1 MTVPARRRRGA
12 RTDRQ
17 GGGDAGFQ
25 KLTLLEEPLAAFYA
39 WIVAR
44 RRSLKRYLKDG
55 DLVLICDVGGGTT
68 DFSLIRV
75 QIVSGEIKF
84 ERIAIGEHLLLGGD
98 NVDLALAR
106 RVMEK
111 LGNPK
116 LSLRQQ
122 NALRRQCCAA
132 KEKLLSDGRL
142 KRVAVNILGAGRSV
156 VGGTLSAE
164 LTRQEVEEALI
175 DGFLPLTDPGE
186 LPARERRTGLREL
199 GLRAVSSCIFDDGR
213 AERRPATGRQGKSD
227 RATGR
232 RTVAVKTR

>member
-1 MTVPARRRRGA
+1 MPASFDEEARELTVKAAR
-12 RTDRQ
+12 
-17 GGGDAGFQ
+17 DAGFQ

-142 KRVAVNILGAGRSV
+142 KRVPVNILGAGARS
-156 VGGTLSAE
+156 SAE
-164 LTRQEVEEALI
+164 RS
-175 DGFLPLTDPGE
+175 
-186 LPARERRTGLREL
+186 ARNLLGRKSKRRLSM
-199 GLRAVSSCIFDDGR
+199 VSSHSPILATCPR
-213 AERRPATGRQGKSD
+213 ANAEPACANSACPTPASRPSPNISPHS
-227 RATGR
+227 
-232 RTVAVKTR
+232 